1 MIKIMKEIKCLEIV
15 SAVRSNYKGMKAI
28 MSYDKKIYLGKEE
41 NCHFRPGNKEISYYD
56 NSDNSL
62 CFISNNHKIFTFLYG
77 AGWVLS
83 QIEMLEHG
91 FTMDIY
97 GEFEKIQNSVLNK
110 FEKVQEMLFKDIPFM
125 GPGQLKQRML
135 KEERKIA

>member
-1 MIKIMKEIKCLEIV
+1 MNNIKYLEIV
-15 SAVRSNYKGMKAI
+15 SAARSNYKGMKAI

-41 NCHFRPGNKEISYYD
+41 NCHFKSGNDEISYYD

-77 AGWVLS
+77 SGWVLS

-97 GEFEKIQNSVLNK
+97 EEFEKIQNSVLKK
-110 FEKVQEMLFKDIPFM
+110 FEKVQEMLFNNISFM
-125 GPGQLKQRML
+125 GPNQLKQMMQ
-135 KEERKIA
+135 KEEMKVA

>member
-1 MIKIMKEIKCLEIV
+1 MNNIKCLEIV

-41 NCHFRPGNKEISYYD
+41 NCHFKPGSDEISYYD

-97 GEFEKIQNSVLNK
+97 EEFEKLQNSVLKK
-110 FEKVQEMLFKDIPFM
+110 FKKVKDVLFKDMPFM
-125 GPGQLKQRML
+125 GPSQLEQIMQK
-135 KEERKIA
+135 KEKKVA